1 MSTILKILL
10 IAFSILTS
18 ITVIARIRKAKM
30 QIDDAVFWVL
40 FSMGLIVLA
49 VFPRIVFRLTDI
61 TGMQSPA
68 NLLFLVIIFVLIV
81 KIFSMSVKI
90 SILESKLS
98 NLVQKEALKEALE
111 NNDNK

>member
-1 MSTILKILL
+1 MSMILKVLL
-10 IAFSILTS
+10 IVFSILTGF
-18 ITVIARIRKAKM
+18 TVMHRIRKAKM
-30 QIDDAVFWVL
+30 QIDDAVFWVV
-40 FSMGLIVLA
+40 FSLGLIVLA
-49 VFPRIVFRLTDI
+49 VFPNLVYILTDI

-98 NLVQKEALKEALE
+98 KLVQNEALKEHE
-111 NNDNK
+111 ED